1 MFKIMLIYM
10 EKDIIVDVLNYNVLL
25 LLMQLD
31 NQKNNLLFQKW

>member
-1 MFKIMLIYM
+1 MLIYM